1 MIKLFP
7 FLIILPLVGTSR
19 FEKSDYHKAVSTFNS
34 DFLSDTIVFNRKDT
48 YNALIF
54 GKSNWLTTA
63 YHPNHRNGESINPYY
78 DTIFNRKDSSRYNGY
93 LKMLSEEIY
102 FNNDTVHNGV
112 SLFKVSNGIPK
123 LIHSYT
129 IVNRHPETNHKVKW
143 KHFET
148 IVSDSSLT
156 RLTFYPNGQI
166 QHESINLFLE
176 NDTLDYFNSFDSTG
190 ILLYRNANKLV
201 LKDGLYPFSL
211 KYEQLYDQN
220 RQREI
225 PIALYKPLVNIKA
238 KQKLVIFSHGYGQ
251 NKGGDHLAYS
261 YLTEFLASR
270 GYFVVSIQH
279 ELPTDS
285 LLPLNGI
292 PQIVRRPFW
301 ECGADNILFVIK
313 ELKKSNPEID
323 FKHITLIGHSNGG
336 DMTALFPQKYPNKV
350 EKIITLDNRRM
361 TFPKSKKVK
370 VYTLRSSDQPADKG
384 VLPSEKEIEKFRMTV
399 VKLLN
404 TTHNEMDDNA
414 NDEQRKEIQKYILTF
429 LND

>member
-1 MIKLFP
+1 MIKF
-7 FLIILPLVGTSR
+7 FSILIILPLLSFSTLEMSALQ
-19 FEKSDYHKAVSTFNS
+19 KAIFTDNS
-34 DFLSDTIVFNRKDT
+34 NSQSDTIIFNKKDT

-54 GKSNWLTTA
+54 GKSNWLTATNHP
-63 YHPNHRNGESINPYY
+63 YHRVGESINPYY
-78 DTIFNRKDSSRYNGY
+78 DTIFNRNDSSRYNGY
-93 LKMLSEEIY
+93 LKMVNEEIY
-102 FNNDTVHNGV
+102 FNNDTVQKGV

-129 IVNRHPETNHKVKW
+129 IVNRHPKTNHKIKW

-156 RLTFYPNGQI
+156 HLTFYPNGQI
-166 QHESINLFLE
+166 QNESIYLFLE

-190 ILLYRNANKLV
+190 ILQLRNASKLI
-201 LKDGLYPFSL
+201 LKDGLYPISL
-211 KYEQLYDQN
+211 KSTQLYDQI

-225 PIALYKPLVNIKA
+225 PIAIYKPLVNMKA
-238 KQKLVIFSHGYGQ
+238 KQKLIIFSHGYGQ
-251 NKGGDHLAYS
+251 NKGGDYLAYS
-261 YLTEFLASR
+261 HLTEFLASR

-301 ECGADNILFVIK
+301 ERGADNILFVIK

-384 VLPSEKEIEKFRMTV
+384 VLPSEKEIEKFKMTV